1 MKIHHYTSIET
12 LALILKYKT
21 IRFNRLDRVDDM
33 EESMYGSG
41 PTKIKL
47 GQYVFVSCWTKDDLE
62 NISLWKM
69 YKRQL
74 ASRSAAR
81 ELRATVIPAKGRGM
95 SGFDYITTR
104 YNRAAARGINLM
116 R

>member
-1 MKIHHYTSIET
+1 MKIHHYNSIET

-81 ELRATVIPAKGRGM
+81 ELK
-95 SGFDYITTR
+95 
-104 YNRAAARGINLM
+104 NLIIYEIAPLLCLYSHYEKQYSPLYGCDK
-116 R
+116 